1 MFLFLV
7 EPVSET
13 LKEPITTFVLL
24 LAIVLITPP
33 IFERFR
39 LPGLIGLLMAGV
51 LFGSS
56 GLGWL
61 SADTDIMKL
70 FSEIGKIYLMFVA
83 GLEIDMAL
91 FEKTRNRSLGFGM
104 LTFAVPMLG
113 GIAVGL
119 FFNFGWLAAVLI
131 GSLLAS
137 HTLLAYPIVQRFGIV
152 NNEAVTVTVGATIFT
167 DIGSLLVL
175 AICLGIN
182 QGDFSALKLATL
194 LGSLTLYTFAVLVGL
209 KQLSKL
215 FFQRTGKDE
224 GNQFLFVML
233 SVFLCAL
240 GAQLIGVES
249 IIGAFLAGLAINSV
263 IGDGPVKE
271 KTEFLGSVL
280 FIPMF
285 FVAMGLLLDL
295 EAFGDILRSIELP
308 LIIVGMLLLTK
319 GLASLGARMLY
330 GYTWPETVTMWSL
343 SIPQVA
349 ATLAAA
355 LVGYEA
361 EIINSQVFNS
371 VILLMLVTSI
381 LGPLVTTRFG
391 KQLIAVDAL
400 TETEVLDWLPAPSDI
415 PESFTVVVPIY
426 NPNTEQWLIELA
438 AAVSRHE
445 NGRVIPL
452 AIALAQPQ
460 MDSPQLARA
469 MAHSRQ
475 RLEAAQT
482 ISAALEAEIDPRLRI
497 DYNVAQGISH
507 LSREENANLILLG
520 MGQRSRL
527 GNRLFSNIQDNILWS
542 AHCPVVV
549 ARLLNSPT
557 TFKTILLPIENPSP
571 ANLRTLRFAQVLA
584 STYQAKITLLH
595 VHSLR
600 ASELQRSRLA
610 KQLELLVDRFPA
622 SDIDIDI
629 RLVGGDNVVATIVKT
644 ASDHDVVMLRLQR
657 RRVGN
662 GLTVGSQTTSLV
674 DQLTGSVIL
683 VGEPHPLRSD
693 RPVRSNRDAFK
704 LNSKLL
710 ASS

>member
-1 MFLFLV
+1 MLLFSV
-7 EPVSET
+7 ESASEI
-13 LKEPITTFVLL
+13 LAKPITTFVLL
-24 LAIVLITPP
+24 LAIVLIIPP
-33 IFERFR
+33 IFERLR

-61 SADTDIMKL
+61 SADTDTMKL

-91 FEKTRNRSLGFGM
+91 FQKTRDRSLAFGM
-104 LTFAVPMLG
+104 LTFSIPMLG
-113 GIAVGL
+113 GLAVGL
-119 FFNFGWLAAVLI
+119 FFDFGWLAAVLI

-137 HTLLAYPIVQRFGIV
+137 HTLLAYPIVQRLGIV
-152 NNEAVTVTVGATIFT
+152 NNEAITVTVGATIFT

-194 LGSLTLYTFAVLVGL
+194 LGSLTLYTIAVLVGL
-209 KQLSKL
+209 KQLSQL
-215 FFQRTGKDE
+215 FFSRTTKDE
-224 GNQFLFVML
+224 GNQFLFVMF

-240 GAQLIGVES
+240 VAQLIGVES

-263 IGDGPVKE
+263 IGNGPVKE

-295 EAFGDILRSIELP
+295 NAFGDIFRSVELP
-308 LIIVGMLLLTK
+308 LIIVGMLLFTK
-319 GLASLGARMLY
+319 GLASFGARLLY
-330 GYTWPETVTMWSL
+330 GYSWPETWTMWSL

-355 LVGYEA
+355 LVSYEA

-371 VILLMLVTSI
+371 VILLMLVTAI
-381 LGPLVTTRFG
+381 LGPLVTTRVG
-391 KQLIAVDAL
+391 KQLIAVNVLA
-400 TETEVLDWLPAPSDI
+400 ETEVLDWLPAPSDM

-438 AAVSRHE
+438 AAVARHE

-469 MAHSRQ
+469 LANCRQ
-475 RLEAAQT
+475 RLEAAQA
-482 ISAALEAEIDPRLRI
+482 ISATLEAEINPRLRI
-497 DYNVAQGISH
+497 AHNVAQAISH

-527 GNRLFSNIQDNILWS
+527 GARLFSNIQDDILWS

-557 TFKTILLPIENPSP
+557 TCKTILLPIETPSP
-571 ANLRTLRFAQVLA
+571 DALRTLRFAQVLA
-584 STYQAKITLLH
+584 NTYQAKITLLH
-595 VHSLR
+595 VHSSR
-600 ASELQRSRLA
+600 ASELQRSRLT
-610 KQLELLVDRFPA
+610 KQLELLVNRFPA
-622 SDIDIDI
+622 ADIDIDI
-629 RLVGGDNVVATIVKT
+629 RLLEGYSVVSTIVKT
-644 ASDHDVVMLRLQR
+644 ASQYDLVMLRLQR

-662 GLTVGSQTTSLV
+662 GLTVGSRTMSLV
-674 DQLTGSVIL
+674 DKLSGSIIL
-683 VGEPHPLRSD
+683 VGEPHPQRSD
-693 RPVRSNRDAFK
+693 RPIRADRSAYR
-704 LNSKLL
+704 LS
-710 ASS
+710 

>member
-1 MFLFLV
+1 MLLFSV
-7 EPVSET
+7 ESVSEI
-13 LKEPITTFVLL
+13 LAEPITTFVLL
-24 LAIVLITPP
+24 LAIVLIIPP
-33 IFERFR
+33 IFERLR

-61 SADTDIMKL
+61 SADTDTMKL

-91 FEKTRNRSLGFGM
+91 FQKTRDRSLAFGI
-104 LTFAVPMLG
+104 LTFSIPMLG
-113 GIAVGL
+113 GLAVGL
-119 FFNFGWLAAVLI
+119 FFGFGWLAAVLI

-137 HTLLAYPIVQRFGIV
+137 HTLLAYPIVQRLGIV

-194 LGSLTLYTFAVLVGL
+194 LGSLVLYTIAVLVGL
-209 KQLSKL
+209 KQLSQL
-215 FFQRTGKDE
+215 FFSRTTKDE

-240 GAQLIGVES
+240 VAQLIGVES

-263 IGDGPVKE
+263 IGNGPVKE

-295 EAFGDILRSIELP
+295 NAFGDIFRSVELP
-308 LIIVGMLLLTK
+308 LIIVGMLLFTK
-319 GLASLGARMLY
+319 GLASFGARLLY
-330 GYTWPETVTMWSL
+330 GYSWPETWTMWSL

-355 LVGYEA
+355 LVSYEA
-361 EIINSQVFNS
+361 EIINSQVFTS
-371 VILLMLVTSI
+371 VILLMLVTAI
-381 LGPLVTTRFG
+381 LGPLVTTRVG
-391 KQLIAVDAL
+391 KQLIAVNVLA
-400 TETEVLDWLPAPSDI
+400 ETEVLDWLPAPSDM

-438 AAVSRHE
+438 AAVARHE

-469 MAHSRQ
+469 MANCRQ
-475 RLEAAQT
+475 RLEAAQAV
-482 ISAALEAEIDPRLRI
+482 SATLEAEINPRLRI
-497 DYNVAQGISH
+497 AYNVAQAISH

-527 GNRLFSNIQDNILWS
+527 GARLFSNIQDDILWS

-549 ARLLNSPT
+549 ARLLDSPT
-557 TFKTILLPIENPSP
+557 TCKTILLPIETPSP
-571 ANLRTLRFAQVLA
+571 DALRTLRFAQVLA
-584 STYQAKITLLH
+584 NTYQAKITLLH
-595 VHSLR
+595 VHSSR
-600 ASELQRSRLA
+600 ASELQRSRLT
-610 KQLELLVDRFPA
+610 KQLELLVNRFPA
-622 SDIDIDI
+622 ADIDIDI
-629 RLVGGDNVVATIVKT
+629 RLLEGYNVVSTIVKT
-644 ASDHDVVMLRLQR
+644 ASQYDLVMLRLQR

-662 GLTVGSQTTSLV
+662 GLTVGSRTMSLV
-674 DQLTGSVIL
+674 DQLSGSIIL
-683 VGEPHPLRSD
+683 VGEPHPQRSD
-693 RPVRSNRDAFK
+693 RPIRADRSAYR
-704 LNSKLL
+704 LS
-710 ASS
+710 

>member
-91 FEKTRNRSLGFGM
+91 FQKTRNRSLGFGM
-104 LTFAVPMLG
+104 LTFAIPMLG

-175 AICLGIN
+175 AICLGVN

-194 LGSLTLYTFAVLVGL
+194 LGSLSLYTIAVLVGL

-215 FFQRTGKDE
+215 FFSKTGKDE

-319 GLASLGARMLY
+319 GLASLGAKMLY
-330 GYTWPETVTMWSL
+330 GYTWPETWTMWSL

-371 VILLMLVTSI
+371 VILLMLVTAI
-381 LGPLVTTRFG
+381 LGPLVTTRAG

-400 TETEVLDWLPAPSDI
+400 AETEVLDWLPPPSDI

-438 AAVSRHE
+438 AAVARHE

-475 RLEAAQT
+475 RLEAAQA
-482 ISAALEAEIDPRLRI
+482 ISATLEAEIDPRLRI

-527 GNRLFSNIQDNILWS
+527 GARLFSNIQDSILWA

-549 ARLLNSPT
+549 ARLLASPT
-557 TFKTILLPIENPSP
+557 TCKTILLPIENPSP

-595 VHSLR
+595 VHSSR

-610 KQLELLVDRFPA
+610 KQLELLVNRFPA
-622 SDIDIDI
+622 ADIDIDI
-629 RLVGGDNVVATIVKT
+629 RLVAGDNVVSTIVKT
-644 ASDHDVVMLRLQR
+644 AAEYDVVMLRLQR

-693 RPVRSNRDAFK
+693 RPAPSNRAAFK